1 MIVAKENINWQIGV
15 TPLILENI
23 QEEVLN
29 ISIYDRDISHMKRE
43 IKELLQQE
51 INLKIN
57 GDIYSI
63 LNQLNVAINQNQYGH
78 IINDIKELIEHF
90 KRISNSNNF
99 RLTLAAI
106 DNNMCRRFHTDMN
119 DLRMICTYSGPG
131 TLWLTENNTN
141 RMPLNNTGNNDSIV
155 INENKI
161 KQLSTGSVAILKGA
175 LYLGERTKAAV
186 HRSPNIEESKQVRLF
201 LRIDTNDFLNFQI

>member
-1 MIVAKENINWQIGV
+1 MNHLSERIGDALCYTAFAPV
-15 TPLILENI
+15 VRWLRRRHQAILARE
-23 QEEVLN
+23 Q
-29 ISIYDRDISHMKRE
+29 YDYRRID
-43 IKELLQQE
+43 
-51 INLKIN
+51 
-57 GDIYSI
+57 SI
-63 LNQLNVAINQNQYGH
+63 LNQVREELNKFQSVQ

-175 LYLGERTKAAV
+175 LYPG
-186 HRSPNIEESKQVRLF
+186 
-201 LRIDTNDFLNFQI
+201 